1 MKGRE
6 SGMPEEDHW
15 DSFFDAECLIEK
27 LVPLHIKCGDIAEL
41 GSGYGTFTIPAA
53 RKTSGL
59 IHGFDIESNLV
70 TIVQDKCKRQGI
82 TNARLEQRDFIEQ
95 GTGLPSASVEHV
107 MIYNILHIEYPIKL
121 LQEVFRI
128 LKPNG
133 TASVIH
139 WRTDIQTPR
148 GPSMEIRPSI
158 EQCKDWARATGFV
171 QQEQITVSTC
181 ARYHYGLLLARPK
194 TVNKNWEN
202 T

>member
-27 LVPLHIKCGDIAEL
+27 LVPRHIKCGDIAEL

-59 IHGFDIESNLV
+59 IHGFDIEPNLI

-107 MIYNILHIEYPIKL
+107 MVYNILHIEHPIKL

-158 EQCKDWARATGFV
+158 EQCKDWARAAGFV

-181 ARYHYGLLLARPK
+181 AQYHYGLLMARLK
-194 TVNKNWEN
+194 TVNNSWEN